1 MRDDRGM
8 RTTLDID
15 EDVLEGAKEL
25 AAKRGTTLGRVLSEL
40 ARSGL
45 APQGRAS
52 RMRNGVPVLP
62 TQRLARIVTPEIVN
76 RLGDED

>member
-45 APQGRAS
+45 TPQGRAS
-52 RMRNGVPVLP
+52 RMRNGIPILP
-62 TQRLARIVTPEIVN
+62 TQRSARIVTPGIVN
-76 RLGDED
+76 RLRDEV

>member
-1 MRDDRGM
+1 MNRGM

-15 EDVLEGAKEL
+15 EDVLESAKTL
-25 AAKRGTTLGRVLSEL
+25 AAKRGTTAGRVLSEL
-40 ARSGL
+40 ARSAL
-45 APQGRAS
+45 APRGRAS

-62 TQRLARIVTPEIVN
+62 TQRLARIVTPENVN